1 MVTENEDIISK
12 VQLGKATITLL
23 GTAHV
28 SKESVAL
35 VEKKI
40 MSGEKIPGPERIAAK
55 RQQTGPWC
63 DRVYRIEVVWS
74 RNTLKKREKKPW
86 ND

>member
-1 MVTENEDIISK
+1 VVTENENIVRK
-12 VQLGKATITLL
+12 VQLGESIITLL

-40 MSGEKIPGPERIAAK
+40 MSGEYDCVAVELCPARYE
-55 RQQTGPWC
+55 
-63 DRVYRIEVVWS
+63 
-74 RNTLKKREKKPW
+74 NLKNRLW
-86 ND
+86 W

>member
-12 VQLGKATITLL
+12 VQLGKVTITLL

-35 VEKKI
+35 VE
-40 MSGEKIPGPERIAAK
+40 EKINILSYK
-55 RQQTGPWC
+55 LYKLT
-63 DRVYRIEVVWS
+63 
-74 RNTLKKREKKPW
+74 
-86 ND
+86 